1 MSHQQRTPRSATMP
15 FTKPIRILYRGS
27 IGLGYFLLTCIG
39 LLFSVCLIF
48 GHSTNANYVSLCL
61 GLLLGYLLIGLQDHV
76 LEMRI
81 ALTKG
86 IQNIIDNDLSHPAL
100 TNGKSLVLTRLV
112 KLHTNMREIAGL
124 TRYSAKEIS
133 TSCLEVDANSAALSQ
148 RAEEIASMLE
158 ESASA
163 MEQFSATVERNML
176 NTREATKRADRAANL
191 VISAQ
196 GAMSTLIDKMDATS
210 NESKKVLE
218 SIGLIEDIAFQ
229 TNLLAL
235 NAAIEAARAGEHG
248 RGFAVVATE
257 VRKLAQRASQSAA
270 SAREIVT
277 ECLGEI
283 SSSTKL
289 TLSASEAIGGIAKL
303 TDNTHVLIQEIS
315 AASSE
320 QTAGV
325 EQIKVA
331 LEQMASLTQQN
342 AGAADSL
349 VRVTSG
355 TQNNAAGLIAHLN
368 SFASDEFE
376 ESDVAVELVKKTL
389 QQIERDGLEKVFV
402 EINQQNLEPD
412 AAKQVV
418 SISIWSFDGHCLAN
432 SKNSLYVGRVHIDSD
447 DPVAKADIKEIRD
460 EVFSK
465 GRAWNTS
472 TVVHPASGSKVRK
485 LAFGERVPNKNIFII
500 ASVYGKVLANA

>member
-1 MSHQQRTPRSATMP
+1 MSQRQRTPRSVTMP
-15 FTKPIRILYRGS
+15 FTRPIRAVYRLS
-27 IGLGYFLLTCIG
+27 IVLGYTLLVIVG
-39 LLFSVCLIF
+39 GLFSTSLIF
-48 GHSTNANYVSLCL
+48 GHSTLANYNSLFF

-81 ALTKG
+81 ALTRG

-100 TNGKSLVLTRLV
+100 TDGKSIVLTRLA

-133 TSCLEVDANSAALSQ
+133 SSCVELDNNSGELSQ

-163 MEQFSATVERNML
+163 MEEFSATVERNMI
-176 NTREATKRADRAANL
+176 NTREATKRADKAANL
-191 VISAQ
+191 VNAAQ
-196 GAMSTLIDKMDATS
+196 GAMGTLIDKLDATS
-210 NESKKVLE
+210 RESNKVLE
-218 SIGLIEDIAFQ
+218 SIALIEDIAFQ

-270 SAREIVT
+270 AAREIVT
-277 ECLGEI
+277 QSLSEI
-283 SSSTKL
+283 ASSTKL
-289 TLSASEAIGGIAKL
+289 TESASEAIGGIAKL
-303 TDNTHVLIQEIS
+303 TDSTHLLVQEIS

-355 TQNNAAGLIAHLN
+355 TQSNAAGLIAHLN

-376 ESDVAVELVKKTL
+376 ESDIAVGLVKKTL
-389 QQIERDGLEKVFV
+389 LEIDNKGLDQVGID
-402 EINQQNLEPD
+402 INRQNLDPEAP
-412 AAKQVV
+412 KQLV
-418 SISIWSFDGHCLAN
+418 SVSLWTFEGLCLAN
-432 SKNSLYVGRVHIDSD
+432 SKNSLYVGRTHIDSD
-447 DPVAKADIKEIRD
+447 DLSPKADIKGMRD
-460 EVFSK
+460 AVLAKE
-465 GRAWNTS
+465 RAWHTYL
-472 TVVHPASGSKVRK
+472 VAHPLSGEKVRK
-485 LAFGERVPNKNIFII
+485 IAFGERVSNKNVFVV
-500 ASVYGKVLANA
+500 ANVFGKVVANA